1 MIYIIMVLV
10 MINLAIAAE
19 HNDTGI
25 EFFNDTMVWHL
36 WNEKDDYYIDSWT
49 GIQLTNHYEQYWSH
63 NVFCFQ
69 TIQGGKF
76 CADSFEWTWE
86 NSTDNTSYANLT
98 GHTNI
103 KVGAHDF
110 DVTIS
115 YILYSNNK
123 WIKIITTAKNN
134 KKTLEGY
141 FIWRIQDIQINM
153 TMEND
158 WAIIDDTNYS
168 LHQNISL
175 NFTNLSSKKIYLKD
189 NISQEY
195 LYLGWKN
202 DNYSVIINNETGQ
215 YNAPAELWLGPYTIE
230 EDDVVTENFFWI
242 DAIGVDNITSG
253 TDAGTVTLTVPHT
266 ATGTESDGILI
277 VTVQVTDASET
288 DRIIQSVTHN
298 NEALTHLP
306 ADADDNIEQR
316 TEIWYRL
323 NPTAGGTPDIVV
335 TARGSCTD
343 LSLGAISLTGVN
355 SNNAPSIIDTY
366 HETNRNL
373 LTQLHSGGPTNA
385 SQSFTGTG
393 ETIEHVAF
401 LLRKINTPTGDV
413 TYSIHAHSGTYGTSS
428 VPTGNALASGSFDIE
443 SLTGGLVY
451 KYITTPISFTPTEGT
466 KYTVVVSFGG
476 GDVTNNLAVG
486 TDTSS
491 PTHSGNIAEFDG
503 SWDASSGEDA
513 IFALLTS
520 EANAITGDSTPPTL
534 NITTVGDS
542 SYVIDSLAIAESDG
556 TKIGVQYETIHKT
569 DVGGDTHASQ
579 YVDAGG
585 AGIQVMNYSD
595 TDADTSW
602 VMSAVSI
609 QALVEAPPSLWGCT
623 LNTTGTSYIN
633 CSDNCNLVLTD
644 VAQNIVYLR
653 YTGFVQGLRNVTNSS
668 RIRIDE
674 GCRART

>member
-1 MIYIIMVLV
+1 MGLI
-10 MINLAIAAE
+10 MINIVLAPE
-19 HNDTGI
+19 HDDSGI

-49 GIQLTNHYEQYWSH
+49 GIQLTNHYQEYWSH

-98 GHTNI
+98 GTTNI

-158 WAIIDDTNYS
+158 WAIINNTNYS
-168 LHQNISL
+168 LHQNMSL
-175 NFTNLSSKKIYLKD
+175 NFTNLSNKKIYLKD

-195 LYLGWKN
+195 LRLGWKN
-202 DNYSVIINNETGQ
+202 DNYSVIIHNETGQ
-215 YNAPAELWLGPYTIE
+215 YNAPTELWLGPYNIE
-230 EDDVVTENFFWI
+230 ENGIIIEDFYWI

-253 TDAGTVTLTVPHT
+253 TDAGTITLTVPHT
-266 ATGTESDGILI
+266 ATGTESNGILI
-277 VTVQVTDASET
+277 VTVQVTDSALG
-288 DRIIQSVTHN
+288 DRTIESVTHN
-298 NEALTHLP
+298 NEALTHLFG
-306 ADADDNIEQR
+306 ADADDVTEER
-316 TEIWYRL
+316 TEIWYRT
-323 NPTAGGTPDIVV
+323 NPTTGGTPDIVV
-335 TARGSCTD
+335 TAGGSCTD
-343 LSLGAISLTGVN
+343 LTLGAISLTGVSSFSGEIDSYDLAN
-355 SNNAPSIIDTY
+355 GDNNVINDVV
-366 HETNRNL
+366 
-373 LTQLHSGGPTNA
+373 G
-385 SQSFTGTG
+385 QSFTGNG
-393 ETIEHVAF
+393 RVLSNVVFNLDRISSS
-401 LLRKINTPTGDV
+401 GDAYV
-413 TYSIHAHSGTYGTSS
+413 RIYAHSGTYGTSS
-428 VPTGNALASGSFDIE
+428 IPTGNPLATSEAVSTSSIPQVPTNIIFNFDNTNKILLEDGTYYFVTMEVESGATIIKRLD
-443 SLTGGLVY
+443 
-451 KYITTPISFTPTEGT
+451 FT
-466 KYTVVVSFGG
+466 
-476 GDVTNNLAVG
+476 
-486 TDTSS
+486 S
-491 PTHSGNIAEFDG
+491 PTHSGNYADNSTG
-503 SWDASSGEDA
+503 SWVPDATKDLIFYINYSGS
-513 IFALLTS
+513 T
-520 EANAITGDSTPPTL
+520 NATTGDSTPP
-534 NITTVGDS
+534 NITINTFGDS

-556 TKIGVQYETIHKT
+556 TKIGVQHETIHKT

-595 TDADTSW
+595 TDSDQSW
-602 VMSAVSI
+602 VLSAVAI
-609 QALVEAPPSLWGCT
+609 QALDEAPPSIIWGCS

-653 YTGFVQGLRNVTNSS
+653 YIGFVQGLRNISNSS